1 MSKSV
6 NIGVVGTGFVGGC
19 FLRQL
24 APIAEKTGINVVA
37 ISKLEGTIISPEY
50 KPLPISA
57 EFTPNSGRVSPV
69 ELAEFLAKSPVPAVL
84 VDNTANQELAMAY
97 PEFTSRGVSI
107 VTPNKKAFSSSL
119 ELWNKLQNPTAP
131 ALVYHESTVGAGL
144 PVISSVK
151 DLIITGDKIELIE
164 GILSGTL
171 SYIFNEFSKEGA
183 PAFSDIVKV
192 AKQRGFTEPDP
203 REDLNGL
210 DVARKVTILARL
222 AGLQVESATSFPVE
236 SLIPKPLE
244 SSSSAEEFLSKLPE
258 FDADIQKRKEDAK
271 ARGKVLRFV
280 GQVDV
285 PAKKVTVGIK
295 EYDAS
300 HPFASLTG
308 ADNIVSFKT
317 KRYPS
322 PLIIQGAG
330 AGDEVTAMG
339 VLGDLVKVTQRIA
352 K

>member
-6 NIGVVGTGFVGGC
+6 NIGVVGTGLVGGC

-24 APIAEKTGINVVA
+24 APIAEKFGINVVA
-37 ISKLEGTIISPEY
+37 IAQLGGAIVSKDYKPIPVSADFKPNVESISP
-50 KPLPISA
+50 L
-57 EFTPNSGRVSPV
+57 
-69 ELAEFLAKSPVPAVL
+69 ELAKFLADSPVPAVL
-84 VDNTANQELAMAY
+84 VDNTASQDLAMAY

-119 ELWNKLQNPTAP
+119 ELWNKLQNPKYP

-151 DLIITGDKIELIE
+151 DLVITGDKIQLIE

-171 SYIFNEFSKEGA
+171 SYIFNEFSKDDA
-183 PAFSDIVKV
+183 PAFSEIVKV
-192 AKQRGFTEPDP
+192 AKQKGYTEPDP

-210 DVARKVTILARL
+210 DVARKATILARL
-222 AGLQVESATSFPVE
+222 AGLEVESPSSFPVE

-244 SSSSAEEFLSKLPE
+244 SVKSVDEFMQKLPD
-258 FDADIQKRKEDAK
+258 FDSEIQQRKETAK
-271 ARGKVLRFV
+271 KNGKVLRFV
-280 GQVDV
+280 AQVHV
-285 PAKKVTVGIK
+285 PTNKVSVGIQ
-295 EYDAS
+295 EYDLS

-308 ADNIVSFKT
+308 ADNVVSFTT

-339 VLGDLVKVTQRIA
+339 VLGDLIKIVQRIA
-352 K
+352 A